1 MSGQSGN
8 KVSQDWEAERDSP
21 PQPLS
26 PQSPSPAA
34 TTHLQPLV
42 PERRP
47 VYDASSSATSSMKPS
62 VVSLPAGTPMPAP
75 AENQLGPKGSDSKSC
90 PSLPGSSSER
100 SGCETPSPGVPSH
113 PQRKGRG
120 CCPAT
125 LGPLPLAKDLP
136 FSPLP
141 IPTTQG
147 LGAEDTSRKGAAGGL
162 GKGAGQ
168 KLDPRQPAS
177 PPPQGSAAAA
187 GQGPGEA
194 RWMGKTAAPG
204 GRWRARASVQPA
216 GAASHPDLGWG
227 HGVLGLTGP
236 GGRQAH
242 IFPPNSPQSLRVAV
256 LVPSSDGV
264 AGGPRAQPGQAHV
277 ITRAPRQPRGR
288 EGPPRLPLQAARP
301 PRWVTEAPPT
311 AQHPGRKSGAER
323 RAPRA
328 RGQDE
333 LRPAAPARFLAQ
345 GPRRGSLVPRTTSC
359 SRSRCQGLRG
369 QMETSFFYCQ
379 V

>member
-8 KVSQDWEAERDSP
+8 KVSQNWEAERDSP

-62 VVSLPAGTPMPAP
+62 VVSLPAGTPVPAP

-100 SGCETPSPGVPSH
+100 SRCETPSPGVPSH

-120 CCPAT
+120 CWSSHP
-125 LGPLPLAKDLP
+125 GPSAPRQGSSVLPP
-136 FSPLP
+136 RT
-141 IPTTQG
+141 PTTQG

-187 GQGPGEA
+187 RQGPGEA

-204 GRWRARASVQPA
+204 GRWR
-216 GAASHPDLGWG
+216 DLGWG

-264 AGGPRAQPGQAHV
+264 AGGPRAQPGQARV

-301 PRWVTEAPPT
+301 ARWVTEAPPT